1 MMLQDGT
8 STGLMIG
15 WGFGV
20 ACMTGGVPTMH
31 PCITSYVYGRKEYQ
45 SANRIIMAIQLVP
58 SAVAAMMMTVL
69 IQSGK
74 ATMAYGILIAIIII
88 GLISMIPMLKM
99 KDANAADRMYAD

>member
-1 MMLQDGT
+1 
-8 STGLMIG
+8 
-15 WGFGV
+15 
-20 ACMTGGVPTMH
+20 
-31 PCITSYVYGRKEYQ
+31 
-45 SANRIIMAIQLVP
+45 
-58 SAVAAMMMTVL
+58 MMMTVL

>member
-1 MMLQDGT
+1 MIQGCIVGT
-8 STGLMIG
+8 PPVMQAT
-15 WGFGV
+15 
-20 ACMTGGVPTMH
+20 PN
-31 PCITSYVYGRKEYQ
+31 PQ
-45 SANRIIMAIQLVP
+45 PIMRPVDVP